1 MTESTDSLDKAV
13 KISNPERVD
22 RILRKISS
30 ASIEVLIRIAD
41 SKSVAVRGRAAEVD
55 TSNRPHTF
63 RICNI
68 SDAGIAH
75 LQTVETARI
84 EFIGMTTQVMFDGKI
99 LSRDHGSVAVEF
111 PSALFSLE
119 RRENARF
126 IATPTNMAFVNLGCW
141 SAAPNDVT
149 APPIINPYK
158 DLASWI
164 SIADISEGG
173 FCAVTRFP
181 AAINALRRGII
192 DDHAKIILPMQPQIP
207 VALEIRWFKRIKD
220 RVRVEGATRFQRTFR
235 FGAQF
240 VNQSDEVKLA
250 VKQYIQQLSV
260 AEAI

>member
-1 MTESTDSLDKAV
+1 MIESADSLDKAV

-30 ASIEVLIRIAD
+30 ASIEVLIRVAG

-55 TSNRPHTF
+55 TANMPHTF

-75 LQTVETARI
+75 LQTVDVARI
-84 EFIGMTTQVMFDGKI
+84 EFIGMTTQVVFDGRI
-99 LSRDHGSVAVEF
+99 ITRDHGSIAIEY
-111 PSALFSLE
+111 PTALFSLE

-126 IATPTNMAFVNLGCW
+126 VATPSNMSFVNLGCW
-141 SAAPNDVT
+141 SINEADIT
-149 APPIINPYK
+149 APPVIYPFV

-181 AAINALRRGII
+181 APINALRRGTI
-192 DDHAKIILPMQPQIP
+192 DDHAKIIFPMQPHIP

-220 RVRVEGATRFQRTFR
+220 RVRVEGSTRFQRTYR

-240 VNQSDEVKLA
+240 VNQSDDAKLA